1 MLRPRHSQRG
11 KMTRIPADISEG
23 PAVPGKPATMFETA
37 ATVLWRNIDAGLL
50 YPGLV
55 LQESGLSERLGMSR
69 ATVKRALEML
79 EADGLISRYAGRGF
93 VVGSATKAPRRDDLR
108 QIRLDLDEMDDWVGK
123 ANWERIYEEV
133 ERTLSRSLIFGRY
146 RIIEAL
152 MAEEFDVSRTVVRDV
167 LGRLQERGLVQ
178 KSQSS
183 RWIVEPLTSQRIK
196 DKFDLRSILETAAL
210 RLARF
215 DRAALQ
221 ELLDRINQLDQSC
234 TLPAPEWFALESQFI
249 ETTVLCTPNVDLAQ
263 HILSNRRA
271 LEACQ
276 SSLFSLGL
284 PPDTQSII
292 ELGGVVDLILSG
304 TITAAMS
311 MLAAHLAK
319 ARDRTIAQLKI
330 TAVIE
335 PPTNTPAYLQLT

>member
-1 MLRPRHSQRG
+1 MVGLPSE
-11 KMTRIPADISEG
+11 TSEG
-23 PAVPGKPATMFETA
+23 PVAPGKPATMFESA
-37 ATVLWRNIDAGLL
+37 AAVLRRNVDKGLL

-55 LQESGLSERLGMSR
+55 LQESGLSERLSMSR

-79 EADGLISRYAGRGF
+79 EADGVISRYSWRGF
-93 VVGSATKAPRRDDLR
+93 VVGRASGLPRRDDLR
-108 QIRLDLDEMDDWVGK
+108 QIRLDLDEMDDSIGK

-133 ERTLSRSLIFGRY
+133 EHTLYRSLIFGRH

-152 MAEEFDVSRTVVRDV
+152 MAEQFDVSRTVVRDV

-196 DKFDLRSILETAAL
+196 DKFELRSILETAAL
-210 RLARF
+210 RRAEF
-215 DRAALQ
+215 DRLALRALVD
-221 ELLDRINQLDQSC
+221 EIAELDRSQ
-234 TLPAPEWFALESQFI
+234 TLPERRWFALEARFV
-249 ETTVLCTPNVDLAQ
+249 ENTVLRTTNTDLAQ
-263 HILSNRRA
+263 HIASNRRA

-276 SSLFSLGL
+276 SALFSLGL

-292 ELGGVVDLILSG
+292 ELGMVAELVLSG
-304 TITAAMS
+304 TIPAAMS

-335 PPTNTPAYLQLT
+335 PPTDLPAYLQLA

>member
-1 MLRPRHSQRG
+1 M
-11 KMTRIPADISEG
+11 
-23 PAVPGKPATMFETA
+23 
-37 ATVLWRNIDAGLL
+37 
-50 YPGLV
+50 
-55 LQESGLSERLGMSR
+55 
-69 ATVKRALEML
+69 
-79 EADGLISRYAGRGF
+79 
-93 VVGSATKAPRRDDLR
+93 GSAGGLPRRDDLR
-108 QIRLDLDEMDDWVGK
+108 QIKLDLDEMGDTIGK
-123 ANWERIYEEV
+123 PNWERIYEDV
-133 ERTLSRSLIFGRY
+133 ERTLSRSLIFGRH

-196 DKFDLRSILETAAL
+196 DKFELRAILETAAL
-210 RLARF
+210 RVAQF
-215 DRAALQ
+215 DRQALRDLVD
-221 ELLDRINQLDQSC
+221 EINLLDRNEI
-234 TLPAPEWFALESQFI
+234 LPKRRWFALESRVV
-249 ETTVLCTPNVDLAQ
+249 ENTVLRTTNSDLAQ
-263 HILSNRRA
+263 HIASNRRT

-276 SSLFSLGL
+276 SALFSLGL

-292 ELGGVVDLILSG
+292 ELGMVAELMLSG
-304 TITAAMS
+304 TVPAAMS

-335 PPTNTPAYLQLT
+335 PPADTPAYLQLA

>member
-1 MLRPRHSQRG
+1 MVRLS
-11 KMTRIPADISEG
+11 SETN
-23 PAVPGKPATMFETA
+23 PVAATTARPATMFETA
-37 ATVLWRNIDAGLL
+37 AAVLRRNVDQGLL

-55 LQESGLSERLGMSR
+55 LQESGLSERLSMSR

-79 EADGLISRYAGRGF
+79 EAEGVISRYSGRGF
-93 VVGSATKAPRRDDLR
+93 VVGAAAGFPHRDDLR
-108 QIRLDLDEMDDWVGK
+108 QIKLDLDELDESVGK
-123 ANWERIYEEV
+123 PNWERIYEDV
-133 ERTLSRSLIFGRY
+133 ERTLSRSLIFGRH

-183 RWIVEPLTSQRIK
+183 RWIVEPLTSQRIR
-196 DKFDLRSILETAAL
+196 DKFELRAIMETAAL
-210 RLARF
+210 RVARF
-215 DRAALQ
+215 DRAALR
-221 ELLDRINQLDQSC
+221 ELVDEIGQLDQSQ
-234 TLPAPEWFALESQFI
+234 TLPAPRWFALEQRFV
-249 ETTVLCTPNVDLAQ
+249 EDTVLRTTNADLAQ
-263 HILSNRRA
+263 HIASNRRA

-276 SSLFSLGL
+276 SALFALGL

-292 ELGGVVDLILSG
+292 ELGMVAELILSG
-304 TITAAMS
+304 TIPAAAS

-319 ARDRTIAQLKI
+319 ASDRTIAQLKI

-335 PPTNTPAYLQLT
+335 PPTDLPIYLQLT